1 MCGLCGVL
9 NFDGQA
15 PVDREGLA
23 AMTATLQNRGPDDL
37 GYYLSGPVGLG
48 HRRLS
53 IIDLETGHQPLGN
66 EDGSV
71 WIVYNGEL
79 YNYPE
84 IRANLEKAGH
94 RFATSSDTEV
104 IVHAYEEYGAD
115 CLKAMNGM
123 FAFAIWDNNRE
134 RLLLARD
141 RLGIKPL
148 YYARLPHCL
157 LFGSELKA
165 LLAHPD
171 FERRLDLTALNLYLS
186 LEYVPSPHSIFKGVN
201 KLPPG
206 HFLLVEGSDVRLER
220 YWDLRLDKSEPRST
234 RTLAECTA
242 EVRQLL
248 YDAVE
253 MELIADVPVGVLL
266 SGGIDSSAVAAMM
279 TRASSRPVPSF
290 SVAFDDPSFDESA
303 HARLVARHLGTEH
316 HEFRLSA
323 DAALQTLPEIVAGL
337 DEPLGDSSIIPTYC
351 LSRFTKE
358 HVKVALGGDG
368 GDELFGGYST
378 LQAHRLADYY
388 QWLAP
393 AWLRGLVEPWVLE
406 KLPVSF
412 DNLSFDF
419 KMRRFLRDYSLPPVV
434 RHHRWLGSFTPEEKV
449 RLLGPMM
456 GENHG
461 GVVDLVESH
470 AHEAHTGD
478 PLNQVLYCDLK
489 LYLEGDILVKVDRAS
504 MANSLEVR
512 VPLLNRLLV
521 EYAAHLPHNF
531 KLHGLTTKFL
541 LREALKGILPESILT
556 RGKKGFNA
564 PVAKWFA
571 GPLKSLLE
579 DLLSPGHL
587 KRQGLFQPDYVATL
601 LREHQARHRD
611 HRKLLWTLVA
621 FQMWY
626 ENWMGQG
633 YKSSAC

>member
-15 PVDREGLA
+15 PVDQEGLA
-23 AMTATLQNRGPDDL
+23 AMTATLKRRGPDDV
-37 GYYLSGPVGLG
+37 GFFCSGPLGLG

-53 IIDLETGHQPLGN
+53 IIDLEMGHQPLSN

-79 YNYPE
+79 YNYRE
-84 IRANLEKAGH
+84 IRINLEKAGH
-94 RFATSSDTEV
+94 RFATQSDTEV

-123 FAFAIWDNNRE
+123 FAFALWDGNRR

-148 YYARLPHCL
+148 YYARLPQCL
-157 LFGSELKA
+157 LFGSEVKA
-165 LLAHPD
+165 LVAHPQ
-171 FERRLDLTALNLYLS
+171 FERRLDVTALNLYLS
-186 LEYVPSPHSIFKGVN
+186 LEYVPTPHSIFSGVN

-206 HFLLVEGSDVRLER
+206 HFLLVEDGETHLER
-220 YWDLRLDKSEPRST
+220 YWDLRLDKSEPLST
-234 RTLAECTA
+234 RTIAECSA

-248 YDAVE
+248 FDAVK
-253 MELIADVPVGVLL
+253 MELVADVPVGVLL

-279 TRASSRPVPSF
+279 TRASTRPVPSF
-290 SVAFDDPSFDESA
+290 SVAFDDPSFDESV

-316 HEFRLSA
+316 HEFPLSA
-323 DAALQTLPEIVAGL
+323 DTALQMLPEIMAGL

-378 LQAHRLADYY
+378 LQAHRLANYY
-388 QWLAP
+388 QRLAP
-393 AWLRGLVEPWVLE
+393 GWLRHLVEPWVLE

-434 RHHRWLGSFTPEEKV
+434 RHHRWLGSFTPEEKAG
-449 RLLGPMM
+449 LLTPLAQKG
-456 GENHG
+456 GEKM
-461 GVVDLVESH
+461 VDLVTSH
-470 AHEAHTGD
+470 ARQAHTQD

-512 VPLLNRLLV
+512 VPLLNRVLV
-521 EYAAHLPHNF
+521 EYAAHLPHSF
-531 KLHGLTTKFL
+531 KLRGLTTKFL
-541 LREALKGILPESILT
+541 LRQALKGILPESILT

-571 GPLKSLLE
+571 GPLKPLLE
-579 DLLSPGHL
+579 ELLSPQRL
-587 KRQGLFQPDYVATL
+587 KRQGLFQPDFVATL
-601 LREHQARHRD
+601 IKEHQARYRD
-611 HRKLLWTLVA
+611 HRKLLWTLLA

-626 ENWMGQG
+626 EHWIGQD
-633 YKSSAC
+633 

>member
-1 MCGLCGVL
+1 
-9 NFDGQA
+9 
-15 PVDREGLA
+15 LA
-23 AMTATLQNRGPDDL
+23 AMTATLQHRGPDDL
-37 GYYLSGPVGLG
+37 GSYVAGPVGLG

-53 IIDLETGHQPLGN
+53 IIDLETGHQPLSN

-79 YNYPE
+79 YNYQE

-94 RFATSSDTEV
+94 RFATLSDTEV
-104 IVHAYEEYGAD
+104 IVHAYEEYGTD
-115 CLKAMNGM
+115 SLKVMNGM
-123 FAFAIWDNNRE
+123 FAFALWDSHRQ

-141 RLGIKPL
+141 RVGIKPL
-148 YYARLPHCL
+148 YYARLPRCL
-157 LFGSELKA
+157 VFGSEVKA
-165 LLAHPD
+165 LLAHPQL
-171 FERRLDLTALNLYLS
+171 ERRLDLTALNLYLS
-186 LEYVPSPHSIFKGVN
+186 LEYVPSPYSIFAGIS

-206 HFLLVEGSDVRLER
+206 HFLMVEGSASHLEG
-220 YWDLRLDKSEPRST
+220 YWDLELAHSEPFAPRS
-234 RTLAECTA
+234 LSECTA
-242 EVRQLL
+242 EVRRLL
-248 YDAVE
+248 HDVVK
-253 MELIADVPVGVLL
+253 MELVADVPVGVLL

-279 TRASSRPVPSF
+279 TQTSSRPVPSF

-316 HEFRLSA
+316 HEFPLSA
-323 DAALQTLPEIVAGL
+323 DTALKTLPEITAGL

-378 LQAHRLADYY
+378 LQAHRLANYY
-388 QWLAP
+388 QRLAP
-393 AWLRGLVEPWVLE
+393 GWLRRLVEPWVLD

-419 KMRRFLRDYSLPPVV
+419 KLRRFLRDYSLPPVV
-434 RHHRWLGSFTPEEKV
+434 RHHRWLGSFTSEEKAG
-449 RLLGPMM
+449 LLGPLVKDCR
-456 GENHG
+456 EK
-461 GVVDLVESH
+461 VEDLVEHH
-470 AHEAHTGD
+470 AHQARTQD

-521 EYAAHLPHNF
+521 EYAAHLPHSF

-541 LREALKGILPESILT
+541 LRQALKGLLPDSILN
-556 RGKKGFNA
+556 RAKKGFNV

-571 GPLKSLLE
+571 GPLKPLLE
-579 DLLSPGHL
+579 EVLSPRHL
-587 KRQGLFQPDYVATL
+587 KQQGLFQPDYVAAL
-601 LREHQARHRD
+601 IKEHQARQRD
-611 HRKLLWTLVA
+611 HRKLLWTLLA
-621 FQMWY
+621 FQLWHQR
-626 ENWMGQG
+626 WLDQ
-633 YKSSAC
+633 S

>member
-9 NFDGQA
+9 NFDGQV
-15 PVDREGLA
+15 PVDQEGLA
-23 AMTATLQNRGPDDL
+23 AMTATLQKRGPDDL
-37 GYYLSGPVGLG
+37 GYFRSGPVGLG

-53 IIDLETGHQPLGN
+53 IIDLEMGHQPLSN
-66 EDGSV
+66 EDGTI

-79 YNYPE
+79 YNYQE
-84 IRANLEKAGH
+84 IRINLEKAGH
-94 RFATSSDTEV
+94 RFATASDTEV

-123 FAFAIWDNNRE
+123 FAFAIWDSNRR

-148 YYARLPHCL
+148 YYAHLPQCL
-157 LFGSELKA
+157 LFGSEVKA
-165 LLAHPD
+165 LLAHPR
-171 FERRLDLTALNLYLS
+171 FERRLDVTALNLYLS
-186 LEYVPSPHSIFKGVN
+186 LEYVPTPHSIFAGVS

-206 HFLLVEGSDVRLER
+206 HFLLVEGSDTRLER
-220 YWDLRLDKSEPRST
+220 YWDLRLDKSEPVST
-234 RTLAECTA
+234 RTVAECSA
-242 EVRQLL
+242 EVHQLL
-248 YDAVE
+248 YDAVK

-266 SGGIDSSAVAAMM
+266 SGGIDSGAVAAMM
-279 TRASSRPVPSF
+279 ARASTRPVPSF
-290 SVAFDDPSFDESA
+290 SVAFDDPSFDESS
-303 HARLVARHLGTEH
+303 HAQLVARHLGTEH
-316 HEFRLSA
+316 HEFPLSA
-323 DAALQTLPEIVAGL
+323 DTALQALPEIVAGL

-358 HVKVALGGDG
+358 YVKVALGGDG

-378 LQAHRLADYY
+378 LQAHRLANYY
-388 QWLAP
+388 QRLAP
-393 AWLRGLVEPWVLE
+393 GWLRQLVEPWVLE

-434 RHHRWLGSFTPEEKV
+434 RHHRWLGSFTPEEKAG
-449 RLLGPMM
+449 LLSPLAGASR
-456 GENHG
+456 EE
-461 GVVDLVESH
+461 VTDLVASH
-470 AHEAHTGD
+470 VLQAHIQD

-521 EYAAHLPHNF
+521 EYAAHLPHSF
-531 KLHGLTTKFL
+531 KLRGLTTKFL
-541 LREALKGILPESILT
+541 LRQALKGVLPDSILK

-571 GPLKSLLE
+571 GPLKPLLE
-579 DLLSPGHL
+579 DLLSPQRL
-587 KRQGLFQPDYVATL
+587 KRQGLFQPDYVTTL
-601 LREHQARHRD
+601 IKEHQARHRD
-611 HRKLLWTLVA
+611 HRKLLWTLLA

-626 ENWMGQG
+626 EHWIG
-633 YKSSAC
+633 KD

>member
-23 AMTATLQNRGPDDL
+23 AMTATLRQRGPDDL

-53 IIDLETGHQPLGN
+53 IIDLETGHQPLSN
-66 EDGSV
+66 EDGSI

-84 IRANLEKAGH
+84 IRASLEKAGH
-94 RFATSSDTEV
+94 RFATTSDTEV

-115 CLKAMNGM
+115 CLVAMNGM
-123 FAFAIWDNNRE
+123 FAFAIWDSQRR

-148 YYARLPHCL
+148 YYARLPQCL
-157 LFGSELKA
+157 VFGSEVKA
-165 LLAHPD
+165 LLAHPH
-171 FERRLDLTALNLYLS
+171 FERRLDITALNLYLS
-186 LEYVPSPHSIFKGVN
+186 LEYVPTPYSIFAGVH

-206 HFLLVEGSDVRLER
+206 HFLLVEGSDLRPQR
-220 YWDLRLDKSEPRST
+220 YWDLHLGKREPRST
-234 RTLAECTA
+234 RTLAECTT

-248 YDAVE
+248 HDAVK

-279 TRASSRPVPSF
+279 TRASTRPVPSF

-303 HARLVARHLGTEH
+303 HAKLVARHLGTEH
-316 HEFRLSA
+316 HEFPLSA
-323 DAALQTLPEIVAGL
+323 DTALHLLPEIMAGL

-388 QWLAP
+388 QRLAP
-393 AWLRGLVEPWVLE
+393 GWLRGLVEPWVLK

-419 KMRRFLRDYSLPPVV
+419 KVRRFLRDYSLPPVV
-434 RHHRWLGSFTPEEKV
+434 RHHRWLGSFTSEEKA
-449 RLLGPMM
+449 RLLNPLA
-456 GENHG
+456 GESREEVAG
-461 GVVDLVESH
+461 LVERH
-470 AHEAHTGD
+470 AHQAHTQD
-478 PLNQVLYCDLK
+478 PFNQVLYCDLK

-521 EYAAHLPHNF
+521 EYAAHLPHSF

-541 LREALKGILPESILT
+541 LRQALKGILPEPILR

-571 GPLKSLLE
+571 GPLKPLLE
-579 DLLSPGHL
+579 DLLSSRRL
-587 KRQGLFQPDYVATL
+587 KQQGLFQPDYVTTL
-601 LREHQARHRD
+601 IKEHQGRHRD

-626 ENWMGQG
+626 ENWIGKG
-633 YKSSAC
+633 

>member
-15 PVDREGLA
+15 PVDQEGLA
-23 AMTATLQNRGPDDL
+23 AMTATLHKRGPDDL
-37 GYYLSGPVGLG
+37 GFYCSGPVGLG

-53 IIDLETGHQPLGN
+53 IIDLTTGHQPLSN
-66 EDGSV
+66 EDGTI

-79 YNYPE
+79 YNYQE
-84 IRANLEKAGH
+84 IRADLAKAGH
-94 RFATSSDTEV
+94 RFATQSDTEV
-104 IVHAYEEYGAD
+104 IVHAYEEYGEA
-115 CLKAMNGM
+115 CLKGMNGM
-123 FAFAIWDNNRE
+123 FAFAIWDSRRG

-148 YYARLPHCL
+148 YYARLPHCF

-165 LLAHPD
+165 LLAHPQ
-171 FERRLDLTALNLYLS
+171 FEPTLDITALNLYLS
-186 LEYVPSPHSIFKGVN
+186 LEYVPTPHSILAGVK

-206 HFLLVEGSDVRLER
+206 HFLVVESENTRLER
-220 YWDLRLDKSEPRST
+220 YWDLRLGRSEPAAARSLT
-234 RTLAECTA
+234 ECIT

-248 YDAVE
+248 YNAVK
-253 MELIADVPVGVLL
+253 MELVSDVPVGVLL

-279 TRASSRPVPSF
+279 TRASARPVPSF
-290 SVAFDDPSFDESA
+290 SVIFDDPSFDESA
-303 HARLVARHLGTEH
+303 HARLVARHVGTEH
-316 HEFRLSA
+316 HEFPLSA
-323 DAALQTLPEIVAGL
+323 DTALEMLPQIMAGL

-388 QWLAP
+388 QRLAP
-393 AWLRGLVEPWVLE
+393 GWLRDLVEPWVLE
-406 KLPVSF
+406 NLPVSF
-412 DNLSFDF
+412 DNLSLDF
-419 KMRRFLRDYSLPPVV
+419 KLRRFLRDYRLPPAV
-434 RHHRWLGSFTPEEKV
+434 RHHRWLGSFTPEEKAW
-449 RLLGPMM
+449 LLGPVA
-456 GENHG
+456 GESREE
-461 GVVDLVESH
+461 VTSLV
-470 AHEAHTGD
+470 ANYARQARAQD

-521 EYAAHLPHNF
+521 EFAAHLPHSF

-541 LREALKGILPESILT
+541 LREALKGILPEPILR

-571 GPLKSLLE
+571 GPLKPLLE
-579 DLLSPGHL
+579 DLLSARRL
-587 KRQGLFQPDYVATL
+587 KQQGLFQPDYVQTL
-601 LREHQARHRD
+601 IKEHQARYRD
-611 HRKLLWTLVA
+611 HRKLLWTLLA

-626 ENWMGQG
+626 ENWLSKG
-633 YKSSAC
+633 

>member
-15 PVDREGLA
+15 QVNQEGLA
-23 AMTATLQNRGPDDL
+23 AMTATLGKRGPDDT
-37 GYYLSGPVGLG
+37 GSFCSGPVGLG

-53 IIDLETGHQPLGN
+53 IIDLEMGHQPLSN
-66 EDGSV
+66 EDGSI

-79 YNYPE
+79 YNYRE
-84 IRANLEKAGH
+84 IRADLEKAGH
-94 RFATSSDTEV
+94 RFATASDTEV

-123 FAFAIWDNNRE
+123 FAFAIWDSNRR

-148 YYARLPHCL
+148 YYAKLPHCL
-157 LFGSELKA
+157 LFGSEVKA
-165 LLAHPD
+165 LLAHPQ
-171 FERRLDLTALNLYLS
+171 FERRLDVTALNLYLS
-186 LEYVPSPHSIFKGVN
+186 LEYVPTPHCIFAGVK

-206 HFLLVEGSDVRLER
+206 HFLLVEGADTCLER
-220 YWDLRLDKSEPRST
+220 YWDLRLDKSEPVAE
-234 RTLAECTA
+234 RTVAECSA
-242 EVRQLL
+242 EVRKLL

-279 TRASSRPVPSF
+279 TRASTRPVPSF
-290 SVAFDDPSFDESA
+290 CVAFDDPSFDESS

-316 HEFRLSA
+316 HEFPLSA
-323 DAALQTLPEIVAGL
+323 DTALATLPEIVAGL

-378 LQAHRLADYY
+378 LQAHRLANYY
-388 QWLAP
+388 QRLAP
-393 AWLRGLVEPWVLE
+393 GWLRNLMEPWVLE

-419 KMRRFLRDYSLPPVV
+419 KMRRFLRDYRLSPVV
-434 RHHRWLGSFTPEEKV
+434 RHHRWLGSFTPEEKAG
-449 RLLGPMM
+449 LLGPLAR
-456 GENHG
+456 EPRQD
-461 GVVDLVESH
+461 VVDLVNDH
-470 AHEAHTGD
+470 AHQAHTQD

-521 EYAAHLPHNF
+521 EYAAHLPHSF

-541 LREALKGILPESILT
+541 LRQALKGILPYSILK
-556 RGKKGFNA
+556 RAKKGFNA
-564 PVAKWFA
+564 PVAKWLA
-571 GPLKSLLE
+571 GPLKPLLE
-579 DLLSPGHL
+579 DLLSPQRL
-587 KRQGLFQPDYVATL
+587 KRQGLFQPGYVTNL
-601 LREHQARHRD
+601 IKEHQARYRD
-611 HRKLLWTLVA
+611 HRKLLWTLLA

-626 ENWMGQG
+626 QHWIGQD
-633 YKSSAC
+633 